1 MAGDAGAKDGGQV
14 SDLAHLAGLAPLTF
28 LGAAAMTF
36 GAAFV
41 RGLTGF
47 GMAIILVPL
56 LGLIMPP
63 GEAVVLG
70 ILLQLLI
77 GSVGLDRISADADR
91 RTAVPIAVLAMLATP
106 IGMMALTAVTPDV
119 ARLLI
124 AIIAI
129 AAFLLILMPQHP
141 DGHRPGRASI
151 GLAGVASGILT
162 GFAAMP
168 GPPVVP
174 FYLRQRIAPGVARAS
189 MMLVFFATAI
199 AGTLASLWLGLATM
213 KLFILSLL
221 LFVPMAIGDQVGA
234 RLFGRVP
241 APVWRGIVAAVLG
254 VAGLSALIRLLN

>member
-1 MAGDAGAKDGGQV
+1 LSGV
-14 SDLAHLAGLAPLTF
+14 LHLVGLGPWAF
-28 LGAAAMTF
+28 AIAAAMTF

-56 LGLIMPP
+56 LGMLMPP
-63 GEAVVLG
+63 EQAVVLG
-70 ILLQLLI
+70 IILQLLI
-77 GSVGLDRISADADR
+77 GPVGFRRIANDADR
-91 RTAVPIAVLAMLATP
+91 RTAVPIALLAMLATP
-106 IGMMALTAVTPDV
+106 LGMIALKAVTPDV

-129 AAFLLILMPQHP
+129 GAFLLILMPQHP
-141 DGHRPGRASI
+141 DGHRPGRGAI
-151 GLAGVASGILT
+151 GATGIASGILT

-174 FYLRQRIAPGVARAS
+174 FYLRQRIEPATARAS

-199 AGTLASLWLGLATM
+199 AGTAASLWLGLATT
-213 KLFILSLL
+213 KLFVLSLL
-221 LFVPMAIGDQVGA
+221 LFLPMVLGDYVGT

-241 APVWRGIVAAVLG
+241 VPVWRTIVAVVLG
-254 VAGLSALIRLLN
+254 AAGISALVRLLN

>member
-1 MAGDAGAKDGGQV
+1 MSGV
-14 SDLAHLAGLAPLTF
+14 LHLAGLAPLT
-28 LGAAAMTF
+28 LAGAAAMTF

-56 LGLIMPP
+56 LGMVMPP

-70 ILLQLLI
+70 IILQLLI
-77 GSVGLDRISADADR
+77 GPVGFRRIAGDADR
-91 RTAVPIAVLAMLATP
+91 RTAVPIALLAMLATP
-106 IGMMALTAVTPDV
+106 IGMLALNAVTADV

-129 AAFLLILMPQHP
+129 GAFLALLMPQHP
-141 DGHRPGRASI
+141 DGHKPGRGAI
-151 GLAGVASGILT
+151 GATGIASGLLT

-174 FYLRQRIAPGVARAS
+174 FYLRQRIAPATARAS
-189 MMLVFFATAI
+189 MMLIFFATAI
-199 AGTLASLWLGLATM
+199 AGTLASLWLGLATT
-213 KLFILSLL
+213 KLFLLSLL
-221 LFVPMAIGDQVGA
+221 LFVPMVLGDHVGA

-241 APVWRGIVAAVLG
+241 VPVWRSIVAAVLG
-254 VAGLSALIRLLN
+254 VAGISALVRLLD

>member
-1 MAGDAGAKDGGQV
+1 V
-14 SDLAHLAGLAPLTF
+14 TDLAHLVGLAPWVF
-28 LGAAAMTF
+28 AGAAGMTF

-77 GSVGLDRISADADR
+77 GPVGFGRIAADADR
-91 RTAVPIAVLAMLATP
+91 PTAVPIGLLAMLATP
-106 IGMMALTAVTPDV
+106 IGMIALKAVTPDV

-129 AAFLLILMPQHP
+129 AAFVLILLPQHP
-141 DGHRPGRASI
+141 DGHRPGRMSI
-151 GLAGVASGILT
+151 ALTGISSGILT

-199 AGTLASLWLGLATM
+199 AGTLASLWLGLATI

-221 LFVPMAIGDQVGA
+221 LFIPMALGDFVGT

-241 APVWRGIVAAVLG
+241 VPVWRGIVAVVLG
-254 VAGLSALIRLLN
+254 VAGLSALVRLLN

>member
-1 MAGDAGAKDGGQV
+1 MNGI
-14 SDLAHLAGLAPLTF
+14 LHLVGLAPLTF
-28 LGAAAMTF
+28 AGAAAMTF

-56 LGLIMPP
+56 LGMLMPP
-63 GEAVVLG
+63 GQAVVLG
-70 ILLQLLI
+70 IILQLLI
-77 GSVGLDRISADADR
+77 GPVGFRRIASDADR
-91 RTAVPIAVLAMLATP
+91 RTALPIALLAMLATP
-106 IGMMALTAVTPDV
+106 LGMLALKAVTPDV

-129 AAFLLILMPQHP
+129 GAFLLILMPQHP
-141 DGHRPGRASI
+141 DGHQPGRGAI
-151 GLAGVASGILT
+151 GATGVASGILT

-174 FYLRQRIAPGVARAS
+174 FYLRQRIAPATARAS

-199 AGTLASLWLGLATM
+199 AGTAASLWLGLATG
-213 KLFILSLL
+213 KLFTLSLL
-221 LFVPMAIGDQVGA
+221 LFIPMVLGDQVGA

-241 APVWRGIVAAVLG
+241 VPVWRSIVAVVLG
-254 VAGLSALIRLLN
+254 AAGISALVRLLN

>member
-1 MAGDAGAKDGGQV
+1 MGALIQLVDMTP
-14 SDLAHLAGLAPLTF
+14 LAFAV
-28 LGAAAMTF
+28 AAAMTF

-47 GMAIILVPL
+47 GMAIILVPM
-56 LGLIMPP
+56 LGMLMSP

-70 ILLQLLI
+70 IILQLLI
-77 GSVGLDRISADADR
+77 GPVGFRRIANDADR
-91 RTAVPIAVLAMLATP
+91 RTAIPIALLAMLATP
-106 IGMMALTAVTPDV
+106 LGMIALKAVTPDV

-141 DGHRPGRASI
+141 DGHRPSRAAI
-151 GLAGVASGILT
+151 GTTGIASGILT

-174 FYLRQRIAPGVARAS
+174 FYLRQRIEPATARAS

-199 AGTLASLWLGLATM
+199 AGTAASLWLGLATT
-213 KLFILSLL
+213 KLFVLSLL
-221 LFVPMAIGDQVGA
+221 LFLPMVLGDYVGTQ
-234 RLFGRVP
+234 LFGRVP
-241 APVWRGIVAAVLG
+241 VSVWRTIVAVVLG
-254 VAGLSALIRLLN
+254 AAGVSALVRLLN

>member
-1 MAGDAGAKDGGQV
+1 MTGV
-14 SDLAHLAGLAPLTF
+14 LHLGGLAPLA
-28 LGAAAMTF
+28 LVIAAAMTF

-56 LGLIMPP
+56 LGMLMAP

-70 ILLQLLI
+70 IILQLLI
-77 GSVGLDRISADADR
+77 GPVGLRRIANDADR
-91 RTAVPIAVLAMLATP
+91 RTAAPIALLAMLATP
-106 IGMMALTAVTPDV
+106 LGMIALKAVTPDV

-129 AAFLLILMPQHP
+129 GAFLLILMPQHP
-141 DGHRPGRASI
+141 DGHRPGAGAI
-151 GLAGVASGILT
+151 GATGIASGILT

-174 FYLRQRIAPGVARAS
+174 FYLRQRIEPATARAS

-199 AGTLASLWLGLATM
+199 AGTAASLWLGLATM

-221 LFVPMAIGDQVGA
+221 LFVPMALGDYVGTL
-234 RLFGRVP
+234 LFGRVP
-241 APVWRGIVAAVLG
+241 VSVWRAIVAVVLG
-254 VAGLSALIRLLN
+254 AAGVSALVRLLT

>member
-1 MAGDAGAKDGGQV
+1 MGG
-14 SDLAHLAGLAPLTF
+14 LALLVDLAPLAL
-28 LGAAAMTF
+28 LGAAVMTF

-56 LGLIMPP
+56 LGMLMPP

-70 ILLQLLI
+70 IILQLLI
-77 GSVGLDRISADADR
+77 GPVGLRRIASDADR

-106 IGMMALTAVTPDV
+106 LGMLALKAVTPDV

-124 AIIAI
+124 AVIAI
-129 AAFLLILMPQHP
+129 GAFVLILMPQHP
-141 DGHRPGRASI
+141 DGHRPSAGAI
-151 GLAGVASGILT
+151 GATGIASGILT

-174 FYLRQRIAPGVARAS
+174 FYLRQRIEPATARAS

-199 AGTLASLWLGLATM
+199 AGTAASLWLGLATA

-221 LFVPMAIGDQVGA
+221 LFLPMVLVDYVGTL
-234 RLFGRVP
+234 LFGRVP
-241 APVWRGIVAAVLG
+241 VPVWRSIVAVVLG
-254 VAGLSALIRLLN
+254 AAGVSALVRLLS

>member
-1 MAGDAGAKDGGQV
+1 M
-14 SDLAHLAGLAPLTF
+14 
-28 LGAAAMTF
+28 
-36 GAAFV
+36 
-41 RGLTGF
+41 
-47 GMAIILVPL
+47 
-56 LGLIMPP
+56 
-63 GEAVVLG
+63 LG

-77 GSVGLDRISADADR
+77 GPVGFRRIAADADR
-91 RTAVPIAVLAMLATP
+91 RTALPIGLLAMLATP
-106 IGMMALTAVTPDV
+106 LGMLALKAVTPDV

-141 DGHRPGRASI
+141 DGHKPGRTSI
-151 GLAGVASGILT
+151 GLTGIASGILT

-168 GPPVVP
+168 GPPSCP
-174 FYLRQRIAPGVARAS
+174 SISASGSPQMSRAS

-221 LFVPMAIGDQVGA
+221 LFVPMVLGDHVGT

-241 APVWRGIVAAVLG
+241 VPVWRGIVAVVLG
-254 VAGLSALIRLLN
+254 VAGLSALLRLLN

>member
-1 MAGDAGAKDGGQV
+1 M
-14 SDLAHLAGLAPLTF
+14 SSLPHFAGLAPLTF
-28 LGAAAMTF
+28 AGAAAMTF

-56 LGLIMPP
+56 LGMIMPP

-70 ILLQLLI
+70 IILQLLI
-77 GSVGLDRISADADR
+77 GPVGFKRIAADADR
-91 RTAVPIAVLAMLATP
+91 RTALPIAALAMLATP
-106 IGMMALTAVTPDV
+106 IGMIALTSVTPDV

-124 AIIAI
+124 AIVAI

-141 DGHRPGRASI
+141 DGHRPGRVSI
-151 GLAGVASGILT
+151 GATGIASGILT

-199 AGTLASLWLGLATM
+199 AGTLASLWLGLATA

-221 LFVPMAIGDQVGA
+221 LFVPMWLGDRFGT

-241 APVWRGIVAAVLG
+241 VRVWRSIVALVLG
-254 VAGLSALIRLLN
+254 IAGLSALVRLLG